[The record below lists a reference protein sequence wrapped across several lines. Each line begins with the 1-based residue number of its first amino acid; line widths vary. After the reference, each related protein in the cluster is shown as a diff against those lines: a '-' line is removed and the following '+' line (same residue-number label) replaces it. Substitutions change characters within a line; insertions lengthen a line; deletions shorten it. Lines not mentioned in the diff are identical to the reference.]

1 MKNQNNDRRSPLEG
15 GGGGC
20 QRSRLVGPRAFRQL
34 SLLLLIL
41 VGWTGSVLAGTNKPG
56 YTVVS
61 GVVRVA
67 STDAAGNVQSI
78 EIMVGEDEQ
87 SQDPY
92 LVADTPKG
100 QELKTRVGEY
110 VFVAGDV
117 TEDKLGWKTIAV
129 KKYTLTSELKEPQP

>member
-1 MKNQNNDRRSPLEG
+1 MKEMLIRRLAFFLLVISSCAG
-15 GGGGC
+15 G
-20 QRSRLVGPRAFRQL
+20 A
-34 SLLLLIL
+34 
-41 VGWTGSVLAGTNKPG
+41 LADNKPG

-61 GVVRVA
+61 GIVRVA
-67 STDAAGNVQSI
+67 STDAAGNIQSI

-87 SQDPY
+87 AQDPY

-100 QELKTRVGEY
+100 QELKARVGEY

-129 KKYTLTSELKEPQP
+129 KKYTLSSELKEPQP